1 MTLKQ
6 LNFENKKNKNRKD
19 IDRLLELYL
28 NEDIPESIRKSSIAD
43 KMKEEEEALKAI
55 DDVIFELKN
64 KEKKEKLIE
73 ERINSLKTLLRSIK

>member
-43 KMKEEEEALKAI
+43 KMKEEEALKAI